1 MKRIWILLLA
11 LCLLP
16 LSVCAEEGKPLIAV
30 KGENGLWGYI
40 DCRGNPVIPCT
51 FTWAEDFRGGYALA
65 CQYPDGFVPE
75 EGHVGTYHLPN
86 GQWMPPEGLAG
97 IIDASGQWVV
107 PPEYNLSLIHI

>member
-51 FTWAEDFRGGYALA
+51 FTWAEDFRGDYALA

-75 EGHVGTYHLPN
+75 EDHVGTYHLPN
-86 GQWMPPEGLAG
+86 G
-97 IIDASGQWVV
+97 
-107 PPEYNLSLIHI
+107 